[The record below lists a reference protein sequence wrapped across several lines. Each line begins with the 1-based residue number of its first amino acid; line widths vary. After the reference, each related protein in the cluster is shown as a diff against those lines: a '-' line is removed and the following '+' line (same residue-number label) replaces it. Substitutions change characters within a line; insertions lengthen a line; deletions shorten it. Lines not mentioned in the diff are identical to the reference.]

1 MRLADGRAVTMRVV
15 GQIVSMTI
23 ATFFFALFFGGEQI
37 EKIDSA
43 TFLNCFTFDKTISSS
58 INI

>member
-1 MRLADGRAVTMRVV
+1 MRVV

-43 TFLNCFTFDKTISSS
+43 SLLNCFTFDKTISST